1 MEHWQNGKERMVV
14 MELSDVIRG
23 RRSVRKF
30 TDSPVPK
37 ETMEK
42 ILEVVDYCPN
52 AGNRNSTK
60 IVVITDRT
68 VFDYIGKAHMQII
81 QNFNKGITRLPSEE
95 DIAASASAFH
105 NAQAVVALFGPKNF
119 YFSSADA
126 YIMAQNITLAAFEQ
140 NVSTCIVG
148 EVLNS
153 LATERG
159 KQLQN
164 KMGIPEEFAPQAF
177 VTMGYCDG
185 EYPKHPKRRYSDVIY
200 V

>member
-1 MEHWQNGKERMVV
+1 
-14 MELSDVIRG
+14 MELLDAISG

-30 TDSPVPK
+30 TDSPVPR
-37 ETMEK
+37 ETIDK

-60 IVVITDRT
+60 IVVITDRA
-68 VFDYIGKAHMQII
+68 VIDYIGKSHMVVIT
-81 QNFNKGITRLPSEE
+81 NFNKGITTLPSEE
-95 DIAASASAFH
+95 EIAASGNAFH
-105 NAQAVVALFGPKNF
+105 NAQTVVALFGPKNF

-153 LATERG
+153 LATEKG
-159 KQLQN
+159 KRLQEE
-164 KMGIPEEFAPQAF
+164 MGIPEEIVPQAYI
-177 VTMGYCDG
+177 TMGYCDG
-185 EYPKHPKRRYSDVIY
+185 EYPKHPKRHYSDVIY

>member
-1 MEHWQNGKERMVV
+1 
-14 MELSDVIRG
+14 MELLDAISG

-30 TDSPVPK
+30 TDLPVPK
-37 ETMEK
+37 EMIEK
-42 ILEVVDYCPN
+42 ILKVTDYCPN

-60 IVVITDRT
+60 IVVITDRA
-68 VFDYIGKAHMQII
+68 FIDYIGKAHMVVI
-81 QNFNKGITRLPSEE
+81 QNFNKGITRLPWEE
-95 DIAASASAFH
+95 EIAASASAFH

-140 NVSTCIVG
+140 GVSTCIVG

-153 LATERG
+153 LATEQG

-164 KMGIPEEFAPQAF
+164 KMGIPEEFAPQAY
-177 VTMGYCDG
+177 VTLGYCDG
-185 EYPKHPKRRYSDVIY
+185 EYPKYPKRHYSDVIF

>member
-1 MEHWQNGKERMVV
+1 
-14 MELSDVIRG
+14 MELLDAISG

-30 TDSPVPK
+30 TDSPVTK
-37 ETMEK
+37 ETIEK
-42 ILEVVDYCPN
+42 ILKVVDYCPN

-60 IVVITDRT
+60 IVVITDRA
-68 VFDYIGKAHMQII
+68 VIDYIGKSHMVII
-81 QNFNKGITRLPSEE
+81 RNFNKGIMELPSEE
-95 DIAASASAFH
+95 EIDASESAFY
-105 NAQAVVALFGPKNF
+105 NAQAVVALFGPRNF

-140 NVSTCIVG
+140 KVSTCIVG

-153 LATERG
+153 LATKKG

-164 KMGIPEEFAPQAF
+164 KMGILEEFVPQAY
-177 VTMGYCDG
+177 VTLGYCDG
-185 EYPKHPKRRYSDVIY
+185 EYPKYPKRHYSDVIY

>member
-1 MEHWQNGKERMVV
+1 
-14 MELSDVIRG
+14 MELLDAVKG

-30 TDSPVPK
+30 TDSSVSK
-37 ETMEK
+37 EMIKK

-60 IVVITDRT
+60 VVVITERAII
-68 VFDYIGKAHMQII
+68 DYIGKAHMVII
-81 QNFNKGITRLPSEE
+81 RNFNKGITALPSEE
-95 DIAASASAFH
+95 EIAASESAFH
-105 NAQAVVALFGPKNF
+105 NARTVVALFGPKNF

-140 NVSTCIVG
+140 GVSTCIVG

-153 LATERG
+153 LATEKG

-164 KMGIPEEFAPQAF
+164 EMGIPEEFVPQVF
-177 VTMGYCDG
+177 ITIGYCDG
-185 EYPKHPKRRYSDVIY
+185 EYPKHPGRHYSEVIY

>member
-1 MEHWQNGKERMVV
+1 
-14 MELSDVIRG
+14 MELLDAIIG

-30 TDSPVPK
+30 TNSPVSK
-37 ETMEK
+37 DTIDK

-60 IVVITDRT
+60 IVVIRDRT
-68 VFDYIGKAHMQII
+68 AIDFIGKSHRVII
-81 QNFNKGITRLPSEE
+81 QNFNKGITTLPSEDE
-95 DIAASASAFH
+95 INASESAFF
-105 NAQAVVALFGPKNF
+105 NAHAVVALFGLKNF

-159 KQLQN
+159 KQLQKEMN
-164 KMGIPEEFAPQAF
+164 IPEQFVPQTYI
-177 VTMGYCDG
+177 TMGYCDG
-185 EYPKHPKRRYSDVIY
+185 EYPKYPKRHYSSVIY
-200 V
+200 C

>member
-1 MEHWQNGKERMVV
+1 MD
-14 MELSDVIRG
+14 LLDAIRG

-30 TDSPVPK
+30 TDASVSK
-37 ETMEK
+37 KTIEK

-60 IVVITDRT
+60 IVVITDQT
-68 VFDYIGKAHMQII
+68 VIDYIGKSHMVVIK
-81 QNFNKGITRLPSEE
+81 NFNKGITALPSEE
-95 DIAASASAFH
+95 EIAAAESAFH
-105 NAQAVVALFGPKNF
+105 NAKAVVALFGAKNF

-153 LATERG
+153 LATEQG
-159 KQLQN
+159 KQLQ
-164 KMGIPEEFAPQAF
+164 KEMGIPEEIVPQAY

-185 EYPKHPKRRYSDVIY
+185 EYPKRPKRHYSDVIY